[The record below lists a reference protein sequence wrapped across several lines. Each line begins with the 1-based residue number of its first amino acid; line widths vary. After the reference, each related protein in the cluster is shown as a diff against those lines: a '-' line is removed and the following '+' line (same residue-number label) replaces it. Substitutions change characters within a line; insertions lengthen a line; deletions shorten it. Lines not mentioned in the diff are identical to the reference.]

1 MLYMQFSQYD
11 IWMTMHFMRAL
22 YAMFDYMYMHCQ
34 YINLSLYLEMLI
46 YVNTYTYTINVPV
59 NFYIILN

>member
-1 MLYMQFSQYD
+1 MLYMQFSQHD

-59 NFYIILN
+59 NFYMILN